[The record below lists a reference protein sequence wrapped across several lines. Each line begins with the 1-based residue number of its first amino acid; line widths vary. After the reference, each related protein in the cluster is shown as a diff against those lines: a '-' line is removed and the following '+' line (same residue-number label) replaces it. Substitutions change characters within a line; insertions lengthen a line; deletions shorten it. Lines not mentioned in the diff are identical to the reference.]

1 MTNTLKLLAERNKMF
16 VFELIKAIFLG
27 IIEGITEWLPVS
39 STGHIILFDEFF
51 PLTVGKDVH
60 PDFVSEFMSM
70 FEVVIQ
76 MGAIMAVVVLF
87 WNKLWPFSRN
97 KTTDEKRAVWHT
109 WFKVC
114 IASIPAAIVGIVLDK
129 IIENTTGH
137 DIDGWLY
144 NGTVVAIMLIV
155 YGILFIIIEKNNAE
169 KAPQITEISQISYK
183 YAFLM
188 GVFQMLAIIPG
199 TSRSGATILGAILI
213 GFSRTCG
220 AEFSF
225 FMGIP
230 AMVGG
235 SLIKALGFLQFIG
248 GENSYGTA
256 LSVPFDVWMILSIAT
271 VVAFAV
277 SMIAIKFLMN
287 FVKGHS
293 FAPFGVYRI
302 ILGTII
308 LIYFFIR

>member
-1 MTNTLKLLAERNKMF
+1 MF
-16 VFELIKAIFLG
+16 IFEFIKAIFLG
-27 IIEGITEWLPVS
+27 IIEGITEWLPIS

-51 PLTVGKDVH
+51 PLTVGKEIH
-60 PDFVSEFMSM
+60 PDFPSEFMSM

-87 WNKLWPFSRN
+87 WSKLWPFALN
-97 KTTDEKRAVWHT
+97 KTQDERKAIWQT

-114 IASIPAAIVGIVLDK
+114 VASVPAALVGIVLDK
-129 IIENTTGH
+129 IIENTTGK

-155 YGILFIIIEKNNAE
+155 YGILFIIIEKKNKN
-169 KAPQITEISQISYK
+169 KSPQINEISQISYK

-188 GVFQMLAIIPG
+188 GIFQMLAIIPG

-235 SLIKALGFLQFIG
+235 SLIKTLGFLQFIG
-248 GENSYGTA
+248 GENSTGAA
-256 LSVPFDVWMILSIAT
+256 LSVPTQAWLILGIAT

-277 SMIAIKFLMN
+277 SMIAIKFLLN
-287 FVKGHS
+287 FVKKHS

-302 ILGTII
+302 VLGAIV
-308 LIYFFIR
+308 LVYFLVR

>member
-1 MTNTLKLLAERNKMF
+1 MLI
-16 VFELIKAIFLG
+16 FEYIKAIILG
-27 IIEGITEWLPVS
+27 IIEGITEWLPIS

-51 PLTVGKDVH
+51 PMTVGSDIH
-60 PDFVSEFMSM
+60 PDFSSEFMSM

-76 MGAIMAVVVLF
+76 LGAIMAVVVLF
-87 WNKLWPFSRN
+87 WSKLWPFSPKASKEER
-97 KTTDEKRAVWHT
+97 KGIWQT

-114 IASIPAAIVGIVLDK
+114 IASVPAAIVGILLDK
-129 IIENTTGH
+129 IIEKATGR

-144 NGTVVAIMLIV
+144 NSTVVALMLII
-155 YGILFIIIEKNNAE
+155 YGILFIIIEKKNAN
-169 KAPQITEISQISYK
+169 KQPKITEISQISYK

-188 GVFQMLAIIPG
+188 GIFQMLAIIPG

-235 SLIKALGFLQFIG
+235 SLIKALGFFQFVG
-248 GENSYGTA
+248 GENSYGVA
-256 LSVPFDVWMILSIAT
+256 LSVPSEAWIILALAT
-271 VVAFAV
+271 VTAFAV
-277 SMIAIKFLMN
+277 SMIAIKFLIN
-287 FVKGHS
+287 FVKNHS
-293 FAPFGVYRI
+293 FAPFGAYRI
-302 ILGTII
+302 VLGAIVLGYF
-308 LIYFFIR
+308 LIK

>member
-1 MTNTLKLLAERNKMF
+1 MLI
-16 VFELIKAIFLG
+16 FELIKAIFLG

-51 PLTVGKDVH
+51 PLTIGKDVH
-60 PDFVSEFMSM
+60 PNFVSEFGSM

-87 WNKLWPFSRN
+87 WSKLWPFSMKKSPSER
-97 KTTDEKRAVWHT
+97 KAVWQT

-114 IASIPAAIVGIVLDK
+114 VASIPAAIVGIVLDK
-129 IIENTTGH
+129 IIEKATGR

-144 NGTVVAIMLIV
+144 NGTVVAIMLII
-155 YGILFIIIEKNNAE
+155 YGIFFIIIEKKNA
-169 KAPQITEISQISYK
+169 KKIPKITEISQISYK

-188 GVFQMLAIIPG
+188 GVFQMIAIIPG

-235 SLIKALGFLQFIG
+235 SLIKTLGFLQFIG
-248 GENSYGTA
+248 GDNSYGVT
-256 LSVPFDVWMILSIAT
+256 LSVPTDAWIILAVAT
-271 VVAFAV
+271 VVAFVV

-287 FVKGHS
+287 FVKTHS
-293 FAPFGVYRI
+293 FAPFGIYRI
-302 ILGTII
+302 ILGTIV
-308 LIYFFIR
+308 LGYFLFR